1 MTLLLIYLLGAIIIS
16 FLCSVL
22 EAILMSTPISFITMK
37 EEEGD
42 ARAIKFKKFK
52 TDIERP
58 LTAILI
64 VNTIANT
71 LGAAGVGAQATEV
84 FGSAYFG
91 IVSAIMT
98 VLILVFSEIIPKTI
112 GTHYWKKL
120 YGFAAN
126 ALTVYVFLMYPFV
139 KVIEWI
145 TQFFPEDE
153 EATVS
158 REEIS
163 AMANVGEDEEVLEE
177 SENKIIQN
185 LMKLDS
191 VKASDVMTPQV
202 VAAIASENMTL
213 KDFYKK
219 NSQYLHYSRIPVY
232 NESPD
237 FITGYILR
245 SDALELLAEDKFD
258 MRLRDIRRNIAFFNE
273 DISIADI
280 WDGLLKDKEQ
290 IALII
295 DEYGSFRGILTLEDI
310 IETLLGLEIIDE
322 KDEIIDLRQYA
333 QERWQKRQKRFMK
346 VNLPDEEDN

>member
-1 MTLLLIYLLGAIIIS
+1 MTLLLIYLFGAIIIS

-42 ARAIKFKKFK
+42 TRAVKFKKLK

-126 ALTVYVFLMYPFV
+126 TLSVYVFLMYPFV

-145 TQFFPEDE
+145 TKFFPEDE

-258 MRLRDIRRNIAFFNE
+258 MRLRDIRRDIVFFNE

-295 DEYGSFRGILTLEDI
+295 DDYGSFRGILTLEDI

-346 VNLPDEEDN
+346 VNLPDEEE

>member
-1 MTLLLIYLLGAIIIS
+1 
-16 FLCSVL
+16 
-22 EAILMSTPISFITMK
+22 MSTPISFITMK

-42 ARAIKFKKFK
+42 ARAIKFKKLK

-112 GTHYWKKL
+112 GTHYWRKL